1 MAKFTPKSNDT
12 IKEQLDAQEK
22 VSILIPSTPGTDP
35 AEDYKVVVVNGYTF
49 KIMAGEQV
57 EVPQTVAEILMNSN
71 KTIAQVN
78 KKYADMTVGGGRNL
92 SKPEPQAED

>member
-1 MAKFTPKSNDT
+1 MAKFTSKSKDN

-22 VSILIPSTPGTDP
+22 VSILIPSNPDVDP
-35 AEDYKVVVVNGYTF
+35 SADYKLVIVNGHSF

-57 EVPQTVAEILMNSN
+57 EVPKTVAEILMNSN

-92 SKPEPQAED
+92 SNPAPANEE